1 MKIKIN
7 LKNSTFIIPIRI
19 ESADRMR
26 NVITVVSY
34 LLENFDT
41 KVIVKEVDTEP
52 VFKNEVLPQIT
63 EFLEDSIDNLT
74 YIFEHS
80 DDSVFYR
87 MKIINEMIHTSS
99 TEVVVNYDCDVLL
112 KPETCVQAVNMI
124 ENGYDIVYP
133 YGFGDYQKQVF
144 VNDDTVSDF
153 LSNDSDFSI
162 LDAKSKIYDA
172 QYGHVQ
178 FMKRSSYIDAGMEN
192 ENFRGS
198 SPEDK
203 ERFHRFTLLGYNVGR
218 IDDQVYHLEHSRG
231 ANSWP
236 NSVQGNPYMKENFEE
251 WGKIQL
257 MNKDELKE
265 YYSTQEYLRKY
276 N

>member
-1 MKIKIN
+1 MKTD

-26 NVITVVSY
+26 NIITVVSY

-87 MKIINEMIHTSS
+87 MKIINEMINVSS

-112 KPETCVQAVNMI
+112 KPETCVRAVNMI

-153 LSNDSDFSI
+153 LSSDSDFSI

-178 FMKRSSYIDAGMEN
+178 FIKRISYIDAGMEN

-231 ANSWP
+231 VNSWP
-236 NSVQGNPYMKENFEE
+236 NSVQGNPYMRENFEE
-251 WGKIQL
+251 WEKIQL
-257 MNKDELKE
+257 MNKDELKK
-265 YYSTQEYLRKY
+265 YYLTQEYLKKY

>member
-1 MKIKIN
+1 MKTD

-26 NVITVVSY
+26 NIITVVSY

-87 MKIINEMIHTSS
+87 MKIINEMINVSS

-112 KPETCVQAVNMI
+112 KPETCVRAVNMI

-153 LSNDSDFSI
+153 LSSDSDFSI

-178 FMKRSSYIDAGMEN
+178 FIKRISYIDAGMEN

-218 IDDQVYHLEHSRG
+218 IDDQVYHLEHSRSV
-231 ANSWP
+231 NSWP
-236 NSVQGNPYMKENFEE
+236 NSVQGNPYMRENFEE
-251 WGKIQL
+251 WEKIQL
-257 MNKDELKE
+257 MNKDELKK
-265 YYSTQEYLRKY
+265 YYLTQEYLKKY

>member
-1 MKIKIN
+1 MKTD

-26 NVITVVSY
+26 NIITVVSY

-87 MKIINEMIHTSS
+87 MKIINEMINVSS

-112 KPETCVQAVNMI
+112 KPETCVRAVNMI

-144 VNDDTVSDF
+144 VND
-153 LSNDSDFSI
+153 
-162 LDAKSKIYDA
+162 
-172 QYGHVQ
+172 
-178 FMKRSSYIDAGMEN
+178 
-192 ENFRGS
+192 
-198 SPEDK
+198 
-203 ERFHRFTLLGYNVGR
+203 
-218 IDDQVYHLEHSRG
+218 
-231 ANSWP
+231 
-236 NSVQGNPYMKENFEE
+236 
-251 WGKIQL
+251 
-257 MNKDELKE
+257 
-265 YYSTQEYLRKY
+265 
-276 N
+276 

>member
-1 MKIKIN
+1 MKTD

-26 NVITVVSY
+26 NIITVVSY

-52 VFKNEVLPQIT
+52 VFKTEVLPQIT

-87 MKIINEMIHTSS
+87 MKIINEMINDSS

-153 LSNDSDFSI
+153 LSSDSDFSI

-178 FMKRSSYIDAGMEN
+178 FIKRISYIDAGMEN

-231 ANSWP
+231 VNSWP

-265 YYSTQEYLRKY
+265 YYSTQEYLKKY